1 MKSTLVLIAAL
12 TSIFALASA
21 PSLVFGW
28 LLPAAFCVVMWRVL
42 VHRNGPLRRR
52 RFQR

>member
-12 TSIFALASA
+12 TCIFVLASA
-21 PSLVFGW
+21 PGLVFGW
-28 LLPAAFCVVMWRVL
+28 LLFAAFCVVMWRML
-42 VHRNGPLRRR
+42 THRSGPLRRR